1 MAAES
6 ELMAS
11 QSDTNRLTPMGR
23 VLRKLSLDELPQL
36 WNVVKGDMSVVGPR
50 PLLIEY
56 LPLYNPRQATRH
68 TVRPGLT
75 GFAQV
80 NGRNTTTWATRLELD
95 ARYVEMFSLRQD
107 ILIVQKSIVVVFL
120 GRGVNPDGAEVMQPF
135 QGSSSLGG
143 GTESLWVSFLLLSV
157 CSGR

>member
-1 MAAES
+1 
-6 ELMAS
+6 
-11 QSDTNRLTPMGR
+11 
-23 VLRKLSLDELPQL
+23 
-36 WNVVKGDMSVVGPR
+36 MSVVGPR
-50 PLLIEY
+50 PLLIDY

-143 GTESLWVSFLLLSV
+143 GTRW
-157 CSGR
+157 G